1 MLLILLGPPGAGKG
15 TQAERISEKYNVVHI
30 STGEMLR
37 LAIKK
42 GMPLGVRAKAYI
54 DRGELVPDEVI
65 VGIVE
70 ERLEE
75 IDDAQ
80 GLLLDGFPRT
90 VAQARS
96 LDEVLEGMERSIDK
110 VILVDVD
117 EEELILRLSG
127 RRICRDCEDGYHIKF
142 LPPQVRNVCDQCG
155 GELYQ
160 RDDDRIETVKQRM
173 HVYQEQTEPLVAYY
187 KKKHLFAR
195 VDGAQDVDGVF
206 RQISKVLDAL
216 T

>member
-1 MLLILLGPPGAGKG
+1 MLLILLGGPPGGAGKG

-54 DRGELVPDEVI
+54 DRGGELVPDEVI

-80 GLLLDGFPRT
+80 GLLLDGFPPRT

-96 LDEVLEGMERSIDK
+96 LDEVLEGGMERSIDK

-155 GELYQ
+155 GGELYQ

-187 KKKHLFAR
+187 KKAP
-195 VDGAQDVDGVF
+195 VCQG
-206 RQISKVLDAL
+206 
-216 T
+216 